1 MLDEL
6 RWRWSQPH
14 DRRRLLVAGAVA
26 VLVVVA
32 IVFASVRLSS
42 GGGSSSAGIG
52 LSSGSSSGTGASLW
66 PAGVATGFLAD
77 CARAHSNDQS
87 FCGCALSHVEAHV
100 ASTAYVAMI
109 PQITTSGTVPLSVT
123 HLEAGC
129 RPPK

>member
-14 DRRRLLVAGAVA
+14 DRRRLLLVGAVA

-32 IVFASVRLSS
+32 IVFASVRLFSGAESSS
-42 GGGSSSAGIG
+42 GIS
-52 LSSGSSSGTGASLW
+52 LSNGSSSGTGASLW

-77 CARAHSNDQS
+77 CDRDHSNDQS

-100 ASTAYVAMI
+100 ASTAYVTMI
-109 PQITTSGTVPLSVT
+109 PQITTTGTVPPSVGQ
-123 HLEAGC
+123 LEAAC
-129 RPPK
+129 RPHK